1 MIAAVSSILPFWRPI
16 AVGLAVAAALGG
28 TYLLGRSDANAA
40 WKAKETARQLV
51 EARQRVQL
59 QAKVDSLAL
68 ELEEAQAKR
77 QVITRIITKEVP
89 RYVKEPAAPC
99 VADGLHAPG
108 FRVLY
113 DAAAG
118 RTAPDP
124 AGVVAA
130 APVPAVPAATAIID
144 TIAGCHSAAD
154 QVDGWRAWWA
164 TVSKPN

>member
-1 MIAAVSSILPFWRPI
+1 MIILMRLLPFWRQI
-16 AVGLAVAAALGG
+16 AGALLVVVLLAGVYAR
-28 TYLLGRSDANAA
+28 GRHDSSNA
-40 WKAKETARQLV
+40 WRAKETARQLV
-51 EARQRVQL
+51 EARQRVEL
-59 QAKVDSLAL
+59 QARVDALAAN
-68 ELEEAQAKR
+68 LEEARAKR
-77 QVITRIITKEVP
+77 QVVTRIITKEVP

-113 DAAAG
+113 DAAAA
-118 RTAPDP
+118 RAAPDP
-124 AGVVAA
+124 ASVAAA